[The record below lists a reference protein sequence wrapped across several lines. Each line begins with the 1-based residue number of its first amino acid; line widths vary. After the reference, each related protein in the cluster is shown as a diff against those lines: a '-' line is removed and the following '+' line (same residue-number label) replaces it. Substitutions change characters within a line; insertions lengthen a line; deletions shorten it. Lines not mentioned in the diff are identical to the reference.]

1 MFKSNIYFFY
11 MWIHV
16 VFMVAFAARVS
27 LMTGGS
33 GQLSLAKILPSSCG
47 IHTQVNSWVGFPAW
61 KQTLTLCHER
71 IPLWS
76 QRLSVQMVIV
86 NKAGANPTVWPAISF
101 PFWTDTHTD
110 THTGGL
116 TDPVLCSVCLLDVC
130 FHGNCSNNRQQWW
143 DWAVDD
149 SHLVS
154 PGYRSSFHTNVYFC
168 FWIFF
173 LFNICLFFGLFC
185 ILSLHFIIGPEFFLP
200 IFGVKVSSKSRTLL
214 ASL

>member
-101 PFWTDTHTD
+101 PFWTDTHRGTD
-110 THTGGL
+110 WPCPL
-116 TDPVLCSVCLLDVC
+116 LCLFAGC

-173 LFNICLFFGLFC
+173 YSTSVYFLVYFAYC
-185 ILSLHFIIGPEFFLP
+185 HFI
-200 IFGVKVSSKSRTLL
+200 
-214 ASL
+214 SL